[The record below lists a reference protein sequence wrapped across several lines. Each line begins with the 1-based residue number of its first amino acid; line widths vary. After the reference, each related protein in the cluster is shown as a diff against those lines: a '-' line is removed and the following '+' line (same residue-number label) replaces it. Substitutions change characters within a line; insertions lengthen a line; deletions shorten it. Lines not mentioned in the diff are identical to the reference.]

1 VNNRVLTIG
10 GLALLCLAVLGLGT
24 YIILKPGSDTLASAI
39 ATTPEGA
46 LALKPDDIGMGDP
59 NAPIKMIE
67 YASAGCPHCATM
79 ALETI
84 PKLKAAYFDT
94 GKVYYVLRD
103 FPLDPVAVGASLI
116 ARCLPK
122 EKFYPFMDLLFG
134 NQKLWHAPG
143 VNDPKE
149 ALIELAR
156 RAGLSREATEACL
169 KDQKAYDRIGEIQK
183 ESLDVLKI
191 EGTPTTFLNGE
202 RFEQALTFEAFDAK
216 IKELEAALPK

>member
-1 VNNRVLTIG
+1 LTIG
-10 GLALLCLAVLGLGT
+10 GLVLLCLAVLGLGA
-24 YIILKPGSDTLASAI
+24 YIVLKPGSDPLASAI

-46 LALKPDDIGMGDP
+46 LALKPDDVGMGDP

-103 FPLDPVAVGASLI
+103 FPLDPVAVGATLI
-116 ARCLPK
+116 ARCVPK
-122 EKFYPFMDLLFG
+122 EKFYPVMDLLFA
-134 NQKLWHAPG
+134 NQKLWHSPETT
-143 VNDPKE
+143 DPKE

-169 KDQKAYDRIGEIQK
+169 KDQKVYTRISEIQK
-183 ESLDVLKI
+183 EAVDVLNI
-191 EGTPTTFLNGE
+191 QGTPTTFLNGE